1 MEGSTH
7 IHSGG
12 VLERK
17 KKKKIEKGRRRR
29 LGEKKKEKKKKRK
42 KGAHV
47 SVFLLSSF
55 SVDQVAFQE
64 LQAGIIQ

>member
-29 LGEKKKEKKKKRK
+29 LGEKKRKKEK